1 MRGRIPFVAL
11 CALLA
16 IAGTAAAQS
25 FTEEFD
31 DITLLP
37 GQGWY
42 WQNNSSPTGTTSWAP
57 LAEGFAPRDRGE
69 FQGNDGVFPA
79 YSGAPTSYIADNY
92 NATSGVGTISDWLLT
107 HEVCF
112 VNGDPL
118 TFWTRT
124 ATGSTWPDRLQVRL
138 SLAGA
143 STNVGTGPEDV
154 GDFTTLLVDVNPTLA
169 VGGYPEVW
177 TQFTATV
184 TGAPTPTCGRFAFRY
199 YVTGGGPSGN
209 NSNYIGVDLV
219 EFTTDVPV
227 ELQSISIE

>member
-1 MRGRIPFVAL
+1 MRARSLSVAL

-16 IAGTAAAQS
+16 VAGTVAAQS
-25 FTEEFD
+25 FTQEFD

-42 WQNNSSPTGTTSWAP
+42 WQNNSSPIGTTSWAP

-69 FQGNDGVFPA
+69 FQGNDTVFPA
-79 YSGAPTSYIADNY
+79 YSGGPTSYIADNY
-92 NATSGVGTISDWLLT
+92 NATAGVGTISDWLLT
-107 HEVCF
+107 HQVCF
-112 VNGDPL
+112 VDGDDL

-124 ATGSTWPDRLQVRL
+124 ATDSSWPDRLQVRL

-154 GDFTTLLVDVNPTLA
+154 GDFTTLLQDVNPTLA

-209 NSNYIGVDLV
+209 NSNFIGVDLV
-219 EFTTDVPV
+219 EFTTSVPV
-227 ELQSISIE
+227 ELQSINIE

>member
-1 MRGRIPFVAL
+1 MRARSLSIAL

-16 IAGTAAAQS
+16 VAGTVAAQS
-25 FTEEFD
+25 FTQEFD

-42 WQNNSSPTGTTSWAP
+42 WQNNSSPAGTTSWAP
-57 LAEGFAPRDRGE
+57 LAEGFSPRDRGE

-107 HEVCF
+107 HQVCF
-112 VNGDPL
+112 VDGDNL

-124 ATGSTWPDRLQVRL
+124 AEGSAWPDRLQVRL

-154 GDFTTLLVDVNPTLA
+154 GDFTTLLADVNPTLA

-219 EFTTDVPV
+219 QFTTDVPV

>member
-1 MRGRIPFVAL
+1 MRVRSLSIAL

-16 IAGTAAAQS
+16 VAGTVAAQS

-31 DITLLP
+31 DITLLA
-37 GQGWY
+37 GQGWFF
-42 WQNNSSPTGTTSWAP
+42 QNNSSPIGILSWAP
-57 LAEGFAPRDRGE
+57 STEERVTRDRGE
-69 FQGNDGVFPA
+69 YQGVDTVFPA
-79 YSGAPTSYIADNY
+79 YSGGPTSYIADNY
-92 NATSGVGTISDWLLT
+92 NATAGVGTISDWLLT
-107 HEVCF
+107 HQVCF

-124 ATGSTWPDRLQVRL
+124 ATGSAYPDRLQVRL

-219 EFTTDVPV
+219 QFTTDVPV

>member
-1 MRGRIPFVAL
+1 MRARSLSIAL

-16 IAGTAAAQS
+16 VAGTVAAQS
-25 FTEEFD
+25 FTQEFD

-42 WQNNSSPTGTTSWAP
+42 WQNNSSPAGTTSWAP
-57 LAEGFAPRDRGE
+57 LAEGFSPRDRGE

-107 HEVCF
+107 HQVCF
-112 VNGDPL
+112 VDGDNL

-124 ATGSTWPDRLQVRL
+124 AEGSAWPDRLQVRL

-154 GDFTTLLVDVNPTLA
+154 GDFTTLLADVNPTLA

-209 NSNYIGVDLV
+209 NSNYIGLDLV
-219 EFTTDVPV
+219 EFTTSVPV

>member
-1 MRGRIPFVAL
+1 MRVRSLSIAL

-16 IAGTAAAQS
+16 VAGTVAAQS
-25 FTEEFD
+25 FTQEFD

-42 WQNNSSPTGTTSWAP
+42 WQNNSSPAGTTSWAP
-57 LAEGFAPRDRGE
+57 LAEGFSPRDRGE

-107 HEVCF
+107 HQVCF
-112 VNGDPL
+112 VDGDNL

-124 ATGSTWPDRLQVRL
+124 AEGSAWPDRLQVRL

-154 GDFTTLLVDVNPTLA
+154 GDFTTLLADVNPTLA

-209 NSNYIGVDLV
+209 NSNYIGLDLV
-219 EFTTDVPV
+219 EFTTSVPV

>member
-1 MRGRIPFVAL
+1 MKLRFGFIVI

-16 IAGTAAAQS
+16 AGTVAAQS

-31 DITLLP
+31 DITLLA
-37 GQGWY
+37 GQGWFF
-42 WQNNSSPTGTTSWAP
+42 QNNSSPIGILSWAP
-57 LAEGFAPRDRGE
+57 STEERVTRDRGD
-69 FQGNDGVFPA
+69 FQGNDAVFPA
-79 YSGAPTSYIADNY
+79 YSGGPTSYIADNY
-92 NATSGVGTISDWLLT
+92 NAGAGVATISDWLLT
-107 HEVCF
+107 HQVCF
-112 VNGDPL
+112 VDGDDL

-124 ATGSTWPDRLQVRL
+124 AEGSIWPDRLQVRL

-154 GDFTTLLVDVNPTLA
+154 GDFTTLLQDVNPTLA

-209 NSNYIGVDLV
+209 NSNFIGLDLV
-219 EFTTDVPV
+219 QFTTDVPV